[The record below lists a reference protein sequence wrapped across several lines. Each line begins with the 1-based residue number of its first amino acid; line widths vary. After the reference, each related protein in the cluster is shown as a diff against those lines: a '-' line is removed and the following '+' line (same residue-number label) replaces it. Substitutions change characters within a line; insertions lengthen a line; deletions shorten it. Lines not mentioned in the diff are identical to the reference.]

1 MAAVVTLEA
10 AAAAVEVLLRRVEE
24 RARSMYEGGSDNIR
38 AAAIAARYG
47 IPATFLVNPVEPE
60 RDPRLPPDVYV
71 LARPTSQGRRYRVYL
86 WADEIAD
93 YRRACRLASATV
105 RALQYH
111 ISRVYT
117 FQGVKVT
124 WKDVQ
129 AARLLLRGLGWL
141 VTDYDVSRLVKLA
154 ELLKPEV
161 G

>member
-1 MAAVVTLEA
+1 MAEVVTLDAAVV
-10 AAAAVEVLLRRVEE
+10 AVTALLQVIEE
-24 RARSMYEGGSDNIR
+24 RARSMHQGGSDNIR

-47 IPATFLVNPVEPE
+47 IPATFLVRPVEPE

-71 LARPTSQGRRYRVYL
+71 LTRPTSQGRRYRVYL
-86 WADEIAD
+86 WADEIPE
-93 YRRACRLASATV
+93 YRRACRMVSATV

-117 FQGVKVT
+117 LQGAKVT

-129 AARLLLRGLGWL
+129 AARLLVRGLGWL
-141 VTDYDVSRLVKLA
+141 VTDYDVARLVKLA

-161 G
+161 A